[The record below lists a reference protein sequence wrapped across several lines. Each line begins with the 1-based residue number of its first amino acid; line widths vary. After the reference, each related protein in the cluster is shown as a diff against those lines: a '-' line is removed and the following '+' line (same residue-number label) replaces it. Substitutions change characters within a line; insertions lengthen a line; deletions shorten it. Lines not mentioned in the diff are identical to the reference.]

1 MTHDELIE
9 VVKANRDGQPI
20 EWYNALTQKWLL
32 WEHTDAADLLS
43 ALGAR
48 AKLRVKPEPRRLW
61 IPDVMA
67 YTTRDGAA
75 RAFPDANILEVVE
88 VVQ

>member
-1 MTHDELIE
+1 MTHNELIAVIAAHRDGKTIQRQYGQRWIDIESLDEL
-9 VVKANRDGQPI
+9 VVQLDEGI
-20 EWYNALTQKWLL
+20 V
-32 WEHTDAADLLS
+32 
-43 ALGAR
+43 
-48 AKLRVKPEPRRLW
+48 RVKPEPRRLW